1 MFTRDSRRDHDTP
14 QLQLK
19 TPGFSF
25 HVSMST
31 LYQRVSVCICTLKEY
46 LSVSVLSKSICLYRA
61 PLHGRTMSASPNVT
75 LSRSSVCIHWGEI
88 RTGSRSEVVGS
99 GSGGWAVEDPGSQ
112 IGRQRSR
119 AKTGARRIHDAR
131 WRVAF
136 AMAGGGARAP
146 DRMISARVT
155 LRGGYKKCRLQ

>member
-1 MFTRDSRRDHDTP
+1 MVHECGTHGPHTHSHTSNAHIITTGKARSR
-14 QLQLK
+14 
-19 TPGFSF
+19 G
-25 HVSMST
+25 
-31 LYQRVSVCICTLKEY
+31 
-46 LSVSVLSKSICLYRA
+46 
-61 PLHGRTMSASPNVT
+61 
-75 LSRSSVCIHWGEI
+75 GEI

-112 IGRQRSR
+112 IGRQRSQ

-155 LRGGYKKCRLQ
+155 LRGGYRKCRLQ